1 LHSRNGVVK
10 FQSGP
15 VSPPVSS
22 RLVSSRN
29 RNNVVIFDGES
40 RSSKFLCPFI
50 VNREDE
56 ARGYPE
62 SRSRSR
68 IKPSRENERQ
78 AESSRKMR
86 ERERE
91 RERNVRSG
99 RASSYQR
106 TLPFSVVCS
115 LFGRA
120 TGGLCTVSH
129 SIGLLSLNFA
139 VASVNPAFVLDY
151 RSGTDDCRA
160 HAREDKSHRRGIS
173 LITRSIP
180 IA

>member
-1 LHSRNGVVK
+1 VRFFEVPLLHSRNGVVK

-91 RERNVRSG
+91 REREKCAIWPSIFLSAN
-99 RASSYQR
+99 A
-106 TLPFSVVCS
+106 S
-115 LFGRA
+115 LFGR
-120 TGGLCTVSH
+120 
-129 SIGLLSLNFA
+129 LLSF
-139 VASVNPAFVLDY
+139 
-151 RSGTDDCRA
+151 R
-160 HAREDKSHRRGIS
+160 KSHRWPLYGFPQYRVA
-173 LITRSIP
+173 LVKFRSGQRESCVRAGLP
-180 IA
+180 